1 MKCYDRVCTEL
12 YFSICKGVCVK
23 LENNKCQEYLN
34 KRKLRQVKIFK
45 SLYCGSSCFNK
56 ENYTINI
63 PQNPLKIGKEHVL
76 LVECSVSN
84 ERNGKI
90 PKRPI

>member
-1 MKCYDRVCTEL
+1 MSR
-12 YFSICKGVCVK
+12 
-23 LENNKCQEYLN
+23 
-34 KRKLRQVKIFK
+34 IFK
-45 SLYCGSSCFNK
+45 QKKVETNQDIQVTLLWIQLFQQREVYHK
-56 ENYTINI
+56 YA
-63 PQNPLKIGKEHVL
+63 PKPLKIGKEHVL